1 MTVCGD
7 KDELADGRGSESAT
21 QGCDSRMEHH
31 HAELYQSAKREL
43 RRMARS
49 GTIDTVAL
57 VNEAYLRVRKGD
69 VRWQSQEHFLA
80 SMTTIMRHVLI
91 DYARERGAA
100 RRGGAWLRVTTG
112 AIAGVACTS
121 SPADLLAIDEALTSL
136 GQMSPRL
143 EKLVELK
150 VFGGLTVEEM
160 ASALDISKSTVSR
173 DLRTASAYLSNTVSK

>member
-1 MTVCGD
+1 MTSSED
-7 KDELADGRGSESAT
+7 KAELAGGKGSESAT
-21 QGCDSRMEHH
+21 QGCDSQIERHH
-31 HAELYQSAKREL
+31 VELYQSAKREL

-57 VNEAYLRVRKGD
+57 VNEAYLRARKGN
-69 VRWQSQEHFLA
+69 VQWQNQEHFLA

-91 DYARERGAA
+91 DYARERGAE

-112 AIAGVACTS
+112 AIAGVACPS

-136 GQMSPRL
+136 GLMSPRL

-173 DLRTASAYLSNTVSK
+173 DLRTASAYLRNTVSE

>member
-1 MTVCGD
+1 MTVGGNN
-7 KDELADGRGSESAT
+7 DELSSAIGLDRAT
-21 QGCDSRMEHH
+21 QNCDSRMQDH

-57 VNEAYLRVRKGD
+57 VNEAYLRARKGQ

-91 DYARERGAA
+91 DYARERGAE

-112 AIAGVACTS
+112 AIQGIESTTS
-121 SPADLLAIDEALTSL
+121 FTDLIAVDEAMTSL
-136 GQMSPRL
+136 GKMSPRL

-150 VFGGLTVEEM
+150 VFGGLTVDEM
-160 ASALDISKSTVSR
+160 ASALNISKSTVSR
-173 DLRTASAYLSNTVSK
+173 DLRTASAYLRNTISE